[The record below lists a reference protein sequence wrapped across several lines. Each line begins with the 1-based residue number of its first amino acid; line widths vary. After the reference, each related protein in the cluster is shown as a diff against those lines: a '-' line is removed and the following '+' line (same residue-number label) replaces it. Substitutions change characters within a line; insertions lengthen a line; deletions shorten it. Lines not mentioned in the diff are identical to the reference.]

1 MIARIFI
8 VELNRRI
15 KTRIL
20 GILLVF
26 LLIAFPCFLQAETI
40 NLTLE
45 QAIGL
50 GLKNSS
56 TIRQKMLKMASAGAD
71 LQSAK
76 AARYTDISASLSYSH
91 LFEQPKM
98 DDTTFDL
105 GQEPMTIPGM
115 YLSAQDPIM
124 LELSARQPVYTFGKI
139 KTGIQLAEE
148 GMSLARLALEE
159 EKRSLIVKIKRAF
172 YGYILAK
179 EVVSVQ
185 EETLANKQEALDIA
199 KKRYEAGLGSEL
211 DVLSA
216 ESDVENFMPEVIS
229 ARNSVK
235 FAILAV
241 MDLLGIEE
249 QGGEK
254 YDIELVG
261 DLKPEHHNLDRDEL
275 VETAM
280 KNNYNILQYRSGINV
295 AEYQKTLAGR
305 AKYPTIAGFANY
317 SVQSGYD
324 SITGENRYTGK
335 GSWTDLLT
343 VGVGLQMPLSALFPW
358 SGENAGAK
366 KAKFDAENL
375 TAGLGS
381 IESGIRLSI
390 QNILLS
396 LEQENAKIASGKKR
410 VEVARKF
417 LATSKE
423 SYVNGLISNT
433 RLKDA
438 QLNLNAAQLG
448 YLSAIYNYNMALY
461 DLYDVIGV
469 DRL

>member
-1 MIARIFI
+1 MPVI
-8 VELNRRI
+8 
-15 KTRIL
+15 
-20 GILLVF
+20 F
-26 LLIAFPCFLQAETI
+26 LLAACPHILRAETI
-40 NLTLE
+40 TLTLE

-56 TIRQKMLKMASAGAD
+56 SLRQKMLKVASAGAD

-76 AARYTDISASLSYSH
+76 AARYTDVSASLSYSH

-98 DDTTFDL
+98 EDTTFDL
-105 GQEPMTIPGM
+105 GQGPVTIPGM

-124 LELSARQPVYTFGKI
+124 LELSANQAIYTFGKI
-139 KTGIQLAEE
+139 KTGIKLAEE
-148 GMSLARLALEE
+148 GLDLARQELEE
-159 EKRSLIVKIKRAF
+159 EKRSLIIKIKRAF
-172 YGYILAK
+172 YGYILARDI
-179 EVVSVQ
+179 VSVQ
-185 EETLANKQEALDIA
+185 EETLGNKQEALDIA
-199 KKRYEAGLGSEL
+199 KKRFQAGLGSEL

-229 ARNSVK
+229 ARNRVK

-241 MDLLGIEE
+241 MDLLGLEE
-249 QGGEK
+249 QGGK
-254 YDIELVG
+254 TYDVQLVG
-261 DLKPEHHNLDRDEL
+261 ELKPEYHRLNSDEL
-275 VETAM
+275 VKTAM
-280 KNNYNILQYRSGINV
+280 KNNYNILQYRSGIS
-295 AEYQKTLAGR
+295 AAKYRQTLSAR

-324 SITGENRYTGK
+324 ASTGENKYSGE

-343 VGVGLQMPLSALFPW
+343 VGVGVQMPLSALFPW
-358 SGENAGAK
+358 SSENAKAK
-366 KAKFDAENL
+366 KSEFDAQSL
-375 TAGLGS
+375 TTGLDS
-381 IESGIRLSI
+381 VESGIRLSI

-396 LEQENAKIASGKKR
+396 LEEEKAKIGSGKKS

-417 LATSKE
+417 LETSKQ
-423 SYVNGLISNT
+423 SYANGLISNT

-461 DLYDVIGV
+461 DLYDAMGV
-469 DRL
+469 DSL

>member
-211 DVLSA
+211 DV
-216 ESDVENFMPEVIS
+216 PP
-229 ARNSVK
+229 RNR
-235 FAILAV
+235 
-241 MDLLGIEE
+241 G
-249 QGGEK
+249 
-254 YDIELVG
+254 
-261 DLKPEHHNLDRDEL
+261 
-275 VETAM
+275 
-280 KNNYNILQYRSGINV
+280 
-295 AEYQKTLAGR
+295 AGR
-305 AKYPTIAGFANY
+305 REI
-317 SVQSGYD
+317 
-324 SITGENRYTGK
+324 RY
-335 GSWTDLLT
+335 
-343 VGVGLQMPLSALFPW
+343 
-358 SGENAGAK
+358 
-366 KAKFDAENL
+366 
-375 TAGLGS
+375 
-381 IESGIRLSI
+381 R
-390 QNILLS
+390 
-396 LEQENAKIASGKKR
+396 
-410 VEVARKF
+410 ARW
-417 LATSKE
+417 
-423 SYVNGLISNT
+423 
-433 RLKDA
+433 
-438 QLNLNAAQLG
+438 
-448 YLSAIYNYNMALY
+448 
-461 DLYDVIGV
+461 
-469 DRL
+469 

>member
-1 MIARIFI
+1 MTAGIQ
-8 VELNRRI
+8 
-15 KTRIL
+15 KTIWKREVHIRVTGL
-20 GILLVF
+20 IVF
-26 LLIAFPCFLQAETI
+26 LAVILFPMALGAETI
-40 NLTLE
+40 TLTLE

-56 TIRQKMLKMASAGAD
+56 SLRQKMLKVASAGAD
-71 LQSAK
+71 LASAK
-76 AARYTDISASLSYSH
+76 AARYTGVSASVSYSH

-98 DDTTFDL
+98 TFDL
-105 GQEPMTIPGM
+105 GEAPVTIPGM

-124 LELSARQPVYTFGKI
+124 LELSAQQAIYTFGKI
-139 KTGIQLAEE
+139 KTGIKLAEE
-148 GMSLARLALEE
+148 GMSLARLDLEE

-172 YGYILAK
+172 YGYILSR

-199 KKRYEAGLGSEL
+199 KKRFEAGLGSEL
-211 DVLSA
+211 DLLSA
-216 ESDVENFMPEVIS
+216 ESDVENFMPEVIT
-229 ARNSVK
+229 ARNRVK
-235 FAILAV
+235 FAIFAV
-241 MDLLGIEE
+241 MNLLGIEE

-254 YDIELVG
+254 YDIELLG
-261 DLKPEHHNLDRDEL
+261 ELKPEYHSLERDKL

-280 KNNYNILQYRSGINV
+280 KNNYNILQYRSGINA
-295 AEYQKTLAGR
+295 AEYQKGLAGR

-343 VGVGLQMPLSALFPW
+343 VGVSVQMPLSALLPW
-358 SGENAGAK
+358 SSENAGAK
-366 KAKFDAENL
+366 KAGFDAESL
-375 TAGLGS
+375 TTGVGS

-396 LEQENAKIASGKKR
+396 LEQENAKIASGKKS
-410 VEVARKF
+410 VEVAGKF

-423 SYVNGLISNT
+423 SYANGLISNT

-461 DLYDVIGV
+461 DLYDAIGV
-469 DRL
+469 DQL

>member
-1 MIARIFI
+1 
-8 VELNRRI
+8 
-15 KTRIL
+15 
-20 GILLVF
+20 
-26 LLIAFPCFLQAETI
+26 
-40 NLTLE
+40 
-45 QAIGL
+45 
-50 GLKNSS
+50 
-56 TIRQKMLKMASAGAD
+56 
-71 LQSAK
+71 
-76 AARYTDISASLSYSH
+76 
-91 LFEQPKM
+91 
-98 DDTTFDL
+98 
-105 GQEPMTIPGM
+105 
-115 YLSAQDPIM
+115 
-124 LELSARQPVYTFGKI
+124 
-139 KTGIQLAEE
+139 
-148 GMSLARLALEE
+148 
-159 EKRSLIVKIKRAF
+159 
-172 YGYILAK
+172 
-179 EVVSVQ
+179 
-185 EETLANKQEALDIA
+185 
-199 KKRYEAGLGSEL
+199 
-211 DVLSA
+211 
-216 ESDVENFMPEVIS
+216 
-229 ARNSVK
+229 
-235 FAILAV
+235 
-241 MDLLGIEE
+241 
-249 QGGEK
+249 
-254 YDIELVG
+254 
-261 DLKPEHHNLDRDEL
+261 
-275 VETAM
+275 M